1 MTEIKDVLGMIFVV
15 KAQLDTKRVHA
26 CPVAGRNEKEW
37 LVPGKSSSQMRFDL
51 GMLL

>member
-26 CPVAGRNEKEW
+26 CPVAGEMKR
-37 LVPGKSSSQMRFDL
+37 VAYASPGQN
-51 GMLL
+51 LLPEVTF